1 MINDNK
7 EKNKICFT
15 LYFPLFGYS
24 CIIIFNELY
33 HIICV
38 NLFIRLLPSEKMTFC
53 GIQSSTWLN
62 IITKAARIIPSI
74 IIAFSLRNFKE
85 GVVDYIVDMRIRYK
99 AATLLGMHYD
109 EYYYNFFEINLS
121 TSIIYGIQILFL
133 LISLFLTLIYFSY
146 LKIKAKNRI
155 LNLY

>member
-1 MINDNK
+1 
-7 EKNKICFT
+7 
-15 LYFPLFGYS
+15 
-24 CIIIFNELY
+24 
-33 HIICV
+33 
-38 NLFIRLLPSEKMTFC
+38 MTFC